1 MFQDQGIKQILFKIA
16 NNKLI
21 RKPMRNKN
29 KA

>member
-1 MFQDQGIKQILFKIA
+1 MFQDQGIEQILFKIA
-16 NNKLI
+16 NDKLI